1 LLGLDNRIAK
11 EQESFVLTLRSVR
24 WPEDLPAL
32 TTFDTAFTT
41 DRVYRVIQTEGSFV
55 LKEESANPPL
65 RKVYPLTNVAE
76 ELQKVDYRVVADLG
90 GFIGGFAAAKYEAW
104 NRRVVLWHLYVAPQH
119 RGQGIG
125 RTLLDAV
132 MTFARST
139 AARCVWLE
147 TQNINYPAIQFY
159 RRAGF
164 RLCGLDASL
173 YDPQGPSGEEIAL
186 FFVHDLV

>member
-1 LLGLDNRIAK
+1 M
-11 EQESFVLTLRSVR
+11 LTLRPVR

-32 TTFDTAFTT
+32 TTFDTSFTT

-55 LKEESANPPL
+55 LKEELVDPPL
-65 RKVYPLTNVAE
+65 HKAYPLTNLVE
-76 ELQKVDYRVVADLG
+76 KLQTMDYTVVANLDSV
-90 GFIGGFAAAKYEAW
+90 ISGFAAAKYEEW

-139 AARCVWLE
+139 EARCVWLE

-173 YDPQGPSGEEIAL
+173 YDPQAFSGEEIAL
-186 FFVHDLV
+186 FFAYDLT